1 MSPTVLQHDA
11 VGNDIEAMYKIISPR
26 FPCMVFAESKINKH
40 VEYIDEQ
47 LLNEWLDDPSTVVI
61 YHHSIYWHTGEL
73 LLKSVKGRIIFKY
86 HNITPASFFQ
96 DYFGPYAKLCEL
108 GRHQT
113 EQLQLLFPISL
124 WLADSIF
131 NAQDLKHTNQE
142 NVEVCPPFHRIE
154 TIDQWDMDNQIY
166 SEIKDGGN
174 INLLFV
180 GRVAPN
186 KGHLQLLEI
195 LHNIKINYTSNV
207 KLRVIGKFDENLR
220 GYNEIIKDKIGEY
233 RLKKN
238 VEFIGEI
245 NEKSLVS
252 YYKGSDFFVCTS
264 EHEGFCV
271 PIIEAQYF
279 GLPVLTISSS
289 AVDETIGSQQLILDN
304 DVRQFTAA
312 IELLTSKREY
322 KDYLIENGHINFNQ
336 RFRVEIIE
344 NQFRRIMTE
353 HAQIPLMKKGRNSDL
368 HE

>member
-1 MSPTVLQHDA
+1 M
-11 VGNDIEAMYKIISPR
+11 
-26 FPCMVFAESKINKH
+26 
-40 VEYIDEQ
+40 
-47 LLNEWLDDPSTVVI
+47 
-61 YHHSIYWHTGEL
+61 TG
-73 LLKSVKGRIIFKY
+73 V
-86 HNITPASFFQ
+86 
-96 DYFGPYAKLCEL
+96 
-108 GRHQT
+108 QT
-113 EQLQLLFPISL
+113 CALP
-124 WLADSIF
+124 
-131 NAQDLKHTNQE
+131 
-142 NVEVCPPFHRIE
+142 
-154 TIDQWDMDNQIY
+154 
-166 SEIKDGGN
+166 
-174 INLLFV
+174 
-180 GRVAPN
+180 
-186 KGHLQLLEI
+186 I
-195 LHNIKINYTSNV
+195 LHNIKINYTSNI